1 MLNKLKKNWKTV
13 LIALLVLFS
22 LNKCTVSCNRQ
33 GVIDKQ
39 NVELV
44 KKDSIIVAKQD
55 TIKSKQETIEKML
68 LIIEGKNNVTDAHLD
83 NKEYFEYRIKKLTDS
98 ISSVNKENSKLK
110 SDIKRKNG
118 EISNL
123 NIKINKLEVE
133 NHQLKNSVSNN
144 Q

>member
-44 KKDSIIVAKQD
+44 QKDSIIIAKQD
-55 TIKSKQETIEKML
+55 TIKAKQETIEKMM

-83 NKEYFEYRIKKLTDS
+83 NKEFFEYRINKLNDS
-98 ISSVNKENSKLK
+98 ISVLNKANTKLK
-110 SDIKRKNG
+110 NDLKRKNG

-123 NIKINKLEVE
+123 NVKINKLEVE
-133 NHQLKNSVSNN
+133 IHNLKNSINE
-144 Q
+144 

>member
-44 KKDSIIVAKQD
+44 QKDSIIIAKQD
-55 TIKSKQETIEKML
+55 TIKAKQETIEKMM

-83 NKEYFEYRIKKLTDS
+83 NKEFFEYRINKLNDS
-98 ISSVNKENSKLK
+98 ISVLNKANAKLK
-110 SDIKRKNG
+110 NDLKRKNG

-123 NIKINKLEVE
+123 NVKINKLEVE
-133 NHQLKNSVSNN
+133 LHNLKNSTNE
-144 Q
+144 

>member
-1 MLNKLKKNWKTV
+1 M
-13 LIALLVLFS
+13 FS

-39 NVELV
+39 TTELV
-44 KKDSIIVAKQD
+44 KKDSIILSNQD
-55 TIKSKQETIEKML
+55 TIKAKQETIEKMM

-83 NKEYFEYRIKKLTDS
+83 NKEFFEYRINKLNDS
-98 ISSVNKENSKLK
+98 ISVLNRTNTKLTNEL
-110 SDIKRKNG
+110 KRKNG

-133 NHQLKNSVSNN
+133 IHELKNSTNN
-144 Q
+144 

>member
-39 NVELV
+39 NIALV
-44 KKDSIIVAKQD
+44 QKDSIIFAKQD
-55 TIKSKQETIEKML
+55 TIKAKQETIEKMML
-68 LIIEGKNNVTDAHLD
+68 VIEGKNNVTDAHLD
-83 NKEYFEYRIKKLTDS
+83 NKEFFEYRINKLNDS
-98 ISSVNKENSKLK
+98 ISVLNKANTKLK
-110 SDIKRKNG
+110 NDLKRKNG

-123 NIKINKLEVE
+123 NVKINKLEVE
-133 NHQLKNSVSNN
+133 IHNLKNSINE
-144 Q
+144 

>member
-39 NVELV
+39 NIALV
-44 KKDSIIVAKQD
+44 QKDNIIFAKQD
-55 TIKSKQETIEKML
+55 TIKAKQETIEKMML
-68 LIIEGKNNVTDAHLD
+68 VIEGKNNVTDAHLD
-83 NKEYFEYRIKKLTDS
+83 NKEFFEYRINKLNDS
-98 ISSVNKENSKLK
+98 ISVLNKANTKLK
-110 SDIKRKNG
+110 NDLKRKNG

-123 NIKINKLEVE
+123 NVKINKLEVE
-133 NHQLKNSVSNN
+133 IHNLKNSINE
-144 Q
+144 

>member
-1 MLNKLKKNWKTV
+1 MKDKIKKNWKTI
-13 LIALLVLFS
+13 LIVLLVLFS

-39 NVELV
+39 TTELV
-44 KKDSIIVAKQD
+44 KKDSIILSNQD
-55 TIKSKQETIEKML
+55 TIKAKQETIEKMM

-83 NKEYFEYRIKKLTDS
+83 NKEFFEYRINKLNDS
-98 ISSVNKENSKLK
+98 ISVLNRTNTKLTNEL
-110 SDIKRKNG
+110 KRKNG

-133 NHQLKNSVSNN
+133 IHELKNSTNN
-144 Q
+144 

>member
-39 NVELV
+39 TIELAQ
-44 KKDSIIVAKQD
+44 KDSIIVAKQD
-55 TIKSKQETIEKML
+55 TIKAKQETIEKMM

-83 NKEYFEYRIKKLTDS
+83 NKEYFEYRINKLNDS
-98 ISSVNKENSKLK
+98 ISVLNKANTKLK
-110 SDIKRKNG
+110 NDLKRKNG

-123 NIKINKLEVE
+123 NVKINKLEVE
-133 NHQLKNSVSNN
+133 LHNLKNSTNE
-144 Q
+144 

>member
-1 MLNKLKKNWKTV
+1 MVNKLKKNWKTI

-39 NVELV
+39 TIELV
-44 KKDSIIVAKQD
+44 QKDSIILSKQD
-55 TIKSKQETIEKML
+55 TIKAKQETIERML

-83 NKEYFEYRIKKLTDS
+83 NKEFYEYKLNKLQDSIKVLNKEKTKLTND
-98 ISSVNKENSKLK
+98 L
-110 SDIKRKNG
+110 KRKNG

-123 NIKINKLEVE
+123 NVKVNKLEVE
-133 NHQLKNSVSNN
+133 IYELKNSTNN
-144 Q
+144 

>member
-1 MLNKLKKNWKTV
+1 MVNKLKKNWKTI

-39 NVELV
+39 TIELV
-44 KKDSIIVAKQD
+44 QKDSIIVAKQD
-55 TIKSKQETIEKML
+55 TIKAKQETIEKMM

-83 NKEYFEYRIKKLTDS
+83 NKEFYEYKLNKLQDS
-98 ISSVNKENSKLK
+98 IKVLNKEKSKLAN
-110 SDIKRKNG
+110 DLKRKNG

-133 NHQLKNSVSNN
+133 IHELKNSTNN
-144 Q
+144 

>member
-22 LNKCTVSCNRQ
+22 LNKCTVSCNKQ

-39 NVELV
+39 NVELIQ
-44 KKDSIIVAKQD
+44 KDSIIVAKQD
-55 TIKSKQETIEKML
+55 TIKAKQETIEKMM

-83 NKEYFEYRIKKLTDS
+83 NKEFFEYRINKLNDS
-98 ISSVNKENSKLK
+98 ISVLNKANTKLK
-110 SDIKRKNG
+110 NDLKRKNG

-123 NIKINKLEVE
+123 NVKINKLEVE
-133 NHQLKNSVSNN
+133 IHNLKNSINE
-144 Q
+144 

>member
-1 MLNKLKKNWKTV
+1 MKDKIKKNWKTI
-13 LIALLVLFS
+13 LIVLLVLFS

-39 NVELV
+39 TTELV
-44 KKDSIIVAKQD
+44 KKDSIILSNQD
-55 TIKSKQETIEKML
+55 TIKAKQETIEKMM

-83 NKEYFEYRIKKLTDS
+83 NKEFFEYRINKLNDS
-98 ISSVNKENSKLK
+98 ISALNRTNTKLTNELR
-110 SDIKRKNG
+110 RKNG

-133 NHQLKNSVSNN
+133 IHELKNSTNN
-144 Q
+144 

>member
-1 MLNKLKKNWKTV
+1 MVNKLKKNWKTI

-39 NVELV
+39 TIELV
-44 KKDSIIVAKQD
+44 QKDSIIVAKQD
-55 TIKSKQETIEKML
+55 TIKAKQETIEKMM

-83 NKEYFEYRIKKLTDS
+83 NKEFYEYKVNKLQDSIKVLNKEKSKLT
-98 ISSVNKENSKLK
+98 NEL
-110 SDIKRKNG
+110 KRKNG

-133 NHQLKNSVSNN
+133 IHELKNSTNN
-144 Q
+144 